1 MELATTLNY
10 KVDNWFLQK
19 RVDKECKTTVNGY
32 GWTSSRDLG
41 CAFLRMR
48 KSYVFNCLFAYC

>member
-10 KVDNWFLQK
+10 KVDKWFLQK
-19 RVDKECKTTVNGY
+19 SVNREFKTGVNGY
-32 GWTSSRDLG
+32 GSWDLG
-41 CAFLRMR
+41 WAFLRMR

>member
-10 KVDNWFLQK
+10 KGDKWFLQK
-19 RVDKECKTTVNGY
+19 RVNREFKTRVNGY
-32 GWTSSRDLG
+32 GRTSSQDLG
-41 CAFLRMR
+41 WAFLRMR